1 MSPEELQDI
10 EKKNKR
16 IALVVLLVVA
26 GMIGLS
32 FASVPLY
39 NLFCRVTGYGG
50 TTQVS
55 NAGPDTILD
64 RRVLVKFT
72 TNVASDLDWAFEPDM
87 KEVSVQLGQM
97 ALMSYNVQ
105 NFSSEPVVGTAVYNV
120 SPPKAGKY
128 FNKTQ
133 CFCFGEQVVGAGQ
146 KVNMPVV
153 FYVDPKMVEDRSMDD
168 VSVITLSYTYYKADS
183 DALESAMDVFYQEE
197 DDRVYGTFDDY
208 LRDRGLLK

>member
-1 MSPEELQDI
+1 MSPEELQEI

-16 IALVVLLVVA
+16 IALIVLLVVA

-55 NAGPDTILD
+55 DQAPDTILD

-72 TNVASDLDWAFEPDM
+72 TNVAADLDWSFTPDM
-87 KEVSVQLGQM
+87 NEVSVQIGQM

-105 NFSSEPVVGTAVYNV
+105 NFASEPVMGTAVYNV

-133 CFCFGEQVVGAGQ
+133 CFCFGEQTVGAGQ

-153 FYVDPKMVEDRSMDD
+153 FYVDPKIAEDRSMDD
-168 VSVITLSYTYYKADS
+168 VSVITLSYTYYKAES
-183 DALESAMDVFYQEE
+183 DALESAMEVFYEE
-197 DDRVYGTFDDY
+197 DAEPDYGTFDDY
-208 LRDRGLLK
+208 LRDRGVIK

>member
-1 MSPEELQDI
+1 MTPEELQDI

-16 IALVVLLVVA
+16 IALTVLLVVV
-26 GMIGLS
+26 GMLALS
-32 FASVPLY
+32 FAAVPLY
-39 NLFCRVTGYGG
+39 DLFCRVTGYGG

-55 NAGPDTILD
+55 DQVPDTILE

-72 TNVASDLDWAFEPDM
+72 TDVDPALDWSFKPDM
-87 KEVSVQLGQM
+87 NEVSVQLGQM

-105 NFSSEPVVGTAVYNV
+105 NFASKSEMGTAVYNV

-133 CFCFGEQVVGAGQ
+133 CFCFGEQTVGAGQ

-153 FYVDPKMVEDRSMDD
+153 FYVDPKMAEDRSMDD
-168 VSVITLSYTYYKADS
+168 VSVITLSYTYYKSES
-183 DALESAMDVFYQEE
+183 DALDSAMEVFYDGDVVPE
-197 DDRVYGTFDDY
+197 YGTFDDY
-208 LRDRGLLK
+208 LREKGLIE